1 MKTTDVFH
9 FPFQAKYNTR
19 GYKMSFTQLQSWA
32 EGGAGVDEL
41 PESQYF
47 WIEHFQGFLENR
59 GGHAAPPRQP
69 DGPVGPEKQAA
80 VWRSFPSFLCPP
92 HIYSKLQCI
101 FHRVHM
107 ILWVSLVFIVSKLKV
122 VIIMIK
128 HISKNLVIL
137 LESLLFKKHVL
148 WLGRR
153 VKPNLKTIKKRNK
166 VGYPSVDQG

>member
-1 MKTTDVFH
+1 
-9 FPFQAKYNTR
+9 
-19 GYKMSFTQLQSWA
+19 
-32 EGGAGVDEL
+32 
-41 PESQYF
+41 
-47 WIEHFQGFLENR
+47 
-59 GGHAAPPRQP
+59 
-69 DGPVGPEKQAA
+69 
-80 VWRSFPSFLCPP
+80 
-92 HIYSKLQCI
+92 
-101 FHRVHM
+101 M